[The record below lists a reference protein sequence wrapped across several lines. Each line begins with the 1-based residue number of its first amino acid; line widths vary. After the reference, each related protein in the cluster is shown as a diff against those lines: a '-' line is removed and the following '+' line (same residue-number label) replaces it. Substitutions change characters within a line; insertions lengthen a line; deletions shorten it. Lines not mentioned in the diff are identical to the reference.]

1 MQKIKEFNKEI
12 SKEILK
18 IQEKRKDFV
27 SKKIE
32 EYSLAKNLKIK
43 KTEDNF
49 DVVNVEYV
57 EDLLRNNK
65 LKLISEYSTYLAE
78 VKIYN
83 FEELNILVKESNNN
97 KNYKV
102 LLSEEVI
109 DLRDWDSDLENLEDF
124 LNKYL

>member
-1 MQKIKEFNKEI
+1 MKTIKDFNKELVA
-12 SKEILK
+12 EILK
-18 IQEKRKDFV
+18 LQEKRKDFV

-32 EYSLAKNLKIK
+32 EYCLEKNLKIN
-43 KTEDNF
+43 KTKDNF
-49 DVVNVEYV
+49 EVINVEYV

-65 LKLISEYSTYLAE
+65 LKLISEYSTYSEE

-83 FEELNILVKESNNN
+83 FEELKIIIKESDNN

-109 DLRDWDSDLENLEDF
+109 DLRNWDSNVEDLEDF
-124 LNKYL
+124 LNEYL

>member
-49 DVVNVEYV
+49 EVVNVEYV

-65 LKLISEYSTYLAE
+65 LKLIS
-78 VKIYN
+78 
-83 FEELNILVKESNNN
+83 
-97 KNYKV
+97 
-102 LLSEEVI
+102 
-109 DLRDWDSDLENLEDF
+109 
-124 LNKYL
+124 

>member
-109 DLRDWDSDLENLEDF
+109 DLRDWNSDLENLEDF

>member
-49 DVVNVEYV
+49 EVVNVEYV

-65 LKLISEYSTYLAE
+65 LKLISEYSTYLVE

-109 DLRDWDSDLENLEDF
+109 DLRDWDNDLENLEDF

>member
-1 MQKIKEFNKEI
+1 MLPKVSII
-12 SKEILK
+12 S
-18 IQEKRKDFV
+18 
-27 SKKIE
+27 
-32 EYSLAKNLKIK
+32 N
-43 KTEDNF
+43 
-49 DVVNVEYV
+49 
-57 EDLLRNNK
+57 
-65 LKLISEYSTYLAE
+65 
-78 VKIYN
+78 N

>member
-1 MQKIKEFNKEI
+1 MKKIKEFNKEI

-109 DLRDWDSDLENLEDF
+109 DLRDWNSDLENLEDF